1 MHRNDGKEFHY
12 LQHQETGVFGIISR
26 EFPGEESDSVLSM
39 VPKIEETEEE
49 IVSRRLLEEVLYI
62 WMKDHEV
69 LALILVHLLK
79 LGCA

>member
-1 MHRNDGKEFHY
+1 
-12 LQHQETGVFGIISR
+12 
-26 EFPGEESDSVLSM
+26 LSM

-49 IVSRRLLEEVLYI
+49 IVSRRLLEEVLCI